1 MGVMLAKQALTRT
14 GPAQRTTRIGRT
26 WRFDTSRPTAPARAV
41 GRYHP
46 ARRQKATIDMNP
58 AQAARQTPEQD
69 PVIKPQDPVLGK
81 QKDSGSKVEVEA
93 KHERFEPGS
102 EQRAQR
108 RDDKIEVE
116 ESEFEESD
124 LGDEEDVGEV
134 AIRVLSRAR
143 RRIREQPLTAAT
155 GAFIIGFAFGN
166 GVPKFLARAGIAI
179 GLRLVMQRMFER
191 PEMFEADD

>member
-1 MGVMLAKQALTRT
+1 
-14 GPAQRTTRIGRT
+14 
-26 WRFDTSRPTAPARAV
+26 
-41 GRYHP
+41 
-46 ARRQKATIDMNP
+46 MNP
-58 AQAARQTPEQD
+58 AQAARQTPEQE

-102 EQRAQR
+102 ERRAER
-108 RDDKIEVE
+108 RGGKIEI
-116 ESEFEESD
+116 ESEFEDSD
-124 LGDEEDVGEV
+124 LGDEEDVGQV

-155 GAFIIGFAFGN
+155 GAFIVGFAFGN

-191 PEMFEADD
+191 PEIFEADD